1 MLGRL
6 EMSVE
11 DALRSYDLVC
21 DEVFGNPRML
31 HASFAF
37 ANFIRPKYPSKSM
50 KKALVKAIKKA
61 LQDLQEEPHQRNLDD
76 VAEQLHFQ
84 SDPVRCRT

>member
-50 KKALVKAIKKA
+50 KA